1 MLPETDWTSSVYTES
16 EWTLWHFEKGTR
28 KKKKKSVRGG
38 IRTHAHIRGPEVL
51 EPASQARYYT

>member
-16 EWTLWHFEKGTR
+16 EWTLWYFEKESE

-51 EPASQARYYT
+51 EPA